1 MLISMA
7 DQADEFIFRGRI
19 GWLSALLIVFGGLL
33 VVRLALW
40 QLVPRP
46 DIRAYGLAGVNR
58 PNIIP
63 AARGSIFDRHGHFIA
78 SSTVEYRVS
87 VSPRLLDADTK
98 EALAPELASLLDKD
112 PDQVERLLASNQSDY
127 VVLGS
132 GLSSEVGRQFEQ
144 LELSAFNLE
153 IDFRRIYPDKALA
166 ASVLGFVDH
175 EGNGQYGLEKFY
187 NLELAGTPGQWH
199 GIRDPWGKQILVTL
213 GGPRPAQD
221 GADLVLTI
229 DRNIQHMAEQLLYE
243 GLIRYRA
250 QGGNVIVLDPRT
262 GAVLAMAN
270 TPTYEPG
277 SYGIYAASEGLE
289 VFINTSISALYEPGS
304 TFKPLTIAA
313 GLEAQVITPNSTY
326 DDRGE
331 IIVGNRT
338 IWNSD
343 QAAHGQTNMTQLL
356 AKSLNVGAAHVANL
370 LGPTRFY
377 ELIRRFGVSEA
388 TGIDLAMEER
398 GIMRV
403 PGDPRW
409 HMSDLGANSYGQGIS
424 VTPLQMAVAY
434 ATLANDGV
442 MMRPYVVAEMWQD
455 GERVRAQDAPREQ
468 VRVRRVVSA
477 QTARQVTELMV
488 NSVETGMTKAVLP
501 GYRLAGKSGT
511 SGIPT
516 RDGYDRQD
524 TIASFVGYGPVEDPR
539 FVILIKFDRPREGQW
554 GLEVAAPEFRNMA
567 EMLVNY
573 WAIPPSY
580 QTAQHR

>member
-1 MLISMA
+1 MA
-7 DQADEFIFRGRI
+7 DQKDEFIFRGRI
-19 GWLSALLIVFGGLL
+19 GWLSALLLVFGGLL
-33 VVRLALW
+33 LVRLAIW

-46 DIRAYGLAGVNR
+46 DIRAYGLAGVSR

-63 AARGSIFDRHGHFIA
+63 AARGSILDRNGHFIA
-78 SSTVEYRVS
+78 ASTVEYRVS
-87 VSPRLLDADTK
+87 VSPRLLSADAK
-98 EALAPELASLLDKD
+98 EALTPELASILDKD
-112 PDQVERLLASNQSDY
+112 PDHIETLLASSQSDY

-132 GLSSEVGRQFEQ
+132 GLSSEVGKRFEQ
-144 LELSAFNLE
+144 LDLGAFNLE
-153 IDFRRIYPDKALA
+153 TAFRRIYPDKALA

-175 EGNGQYGLEKFY
+175 EGGGQYGLERFY
-187 NLELAGTPGQWH
+187 DLELSGTPGQWH

-213 GGPRPAQD
+213 GGHQPAQD

-229 DRNIQHMAEQLLYE
+229 DRNIQHMAQQLLYD

-250 QGGNVIVLDPRT
+250 QGGNIIVLDPRT

-270 TPTYEPG
+270 VPTYEPG
-277 SYGIYAASEGLE
+277 RYGAYAASEGLE
-289 VFINTSISALYEPGS
+289 VFINTAISAIYEPGS
-304 TFKPLTIAA
+304 TFKPMTIAA

-331 IIVGNRT
+331 IIVGNRR

-343 QAAHGQTNMTQLL
+343 QAAHGPTNMTQLL

-377 ELIRRFGVSEA
+377 ELIRRFGFSEA
-388 TGIDLAMEER
+388 TGVDLAMEER

-455 GERVRAQDAPREQ
+455 GERVRVRKP
-468 VRVRRVVSA
+468 VRVRRVISA
-477 QTARQVTELMV
+477 ETARQVTELMV
-488 NSVETGMTKAVLP
+488 DSVETGMTKAVLP

-516 RDGYDRQD
+516 LDGYDRQD

-539 FVILIKFDRPREGQW
+539 FVILVKFDRPREGQW

-580 QTAQHR
+580 QTAQR

>member
-1 MLISMA
+1 MA
-7 DQADEFIFRGRI
+7 DQTDEFIFRGRI
-19 GWLSALLIVFGGLL
+19 GWLSALLLVFGGLL
-33 VVRLALW
+33 LVRLAIW

-46 DIRAYGLAGVNR
+46 DIRAYGLAGVSR

-63 AARGSIFDRHGHFIA
+63 AARGSILDRNGHFIA
-78 SSTVEYRVS
+78 ASTVEYRVS
-87 VSPRLLDADTK
+87 VSPRLLSADAK
-98 EALAPELASLLDKD
+98 EALTPELASILDKD
-112 PDQVERLLASNQSDY
+112 PDHIETLLASSQSDY

-132 GLSSEVGRQFEQ
+132 GLSSEVGKRFEQ
-144 LELSAFNLE
+144 LDLGAFNLE
-153 IDFRRIYPDKALA
+153 TAFRRIYPDKALA

-175 EGNGQYGLEKFY
+175 EGGGQYGLERFY
-187 NLELAGTPGQWH
+187 DLELSGTPGQWH

-213 GGPRPAQD
+213 GGHQPAQD

-229 DRNIQHMAEQLLYE
+229 DRNIQHMAQQLLYD

-250 QGGNVIVLDPRT
+250 QGGNIIVLDPRT

-270 TPTYEPG
+270 VPTYEPG
-277 SYGIYAASEGLE
+277 RYGAYAASEGLE
-289 VFINTSISALYEPGS
+289 VFINTAISAIYEPGS
-304 TFKPLTIAA
+304 TFKPMTIAA

-331 IIVGNRT
+331 IIVGNRR

-343 QAAHGQTNMTQLL
+343 QAAHGPTNMTQLL

-377 ELIRRFGVSEA
+377 ELIRRFGFSEA
-388 TGIDLAMEER
+388 TGVDLAMEER

-455 GERVRAQDAPREQ
+455 GERVRVRKP
-468 VRVRRVVSA
+468 VRVRRVISA
-477 QTARQVTELMV
+477 ETARQVTELMV
-488 NSVETGMTKAVLP
+488 DSVETGMTKAVLP

-516 RDGYDRQD
+516 LDGYDRQD

-539 FVILIKFDRPREGQW
+539 FVILVKFDRPREGQW

-580 QTAQHR
+580 QTAQR